1 MMNGEY
7 NLHIHNFCTW
17 YQRMKTLHGKKQESI
32 DRSLE
37 FSKLGKAFYVP
48 NVLMALMNRPIIKV
62 EVFSGFEP
70 AVSQP

>member
-1 MMNGEY
+1 ME
-7 NLHIHNFCTW
+7 
-17 YQRMKTLHGKKQESI
+17 TLHGKKQESI

-48 NVLMALMNRPIIKV
+48 NVLMALMNRPIIKA

-70 AVSQP
+70 AASDTLSRDSTTELQRHSH